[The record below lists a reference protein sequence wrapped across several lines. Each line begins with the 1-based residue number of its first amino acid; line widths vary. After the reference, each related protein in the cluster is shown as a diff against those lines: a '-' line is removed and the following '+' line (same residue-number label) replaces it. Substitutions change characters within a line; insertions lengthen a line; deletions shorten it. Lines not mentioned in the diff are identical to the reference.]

1 MLSEFLLQ
9 IVVELF
15 LGERRSKVGS
25 VYDLSTLARQWGSI
39 STVDWADAFATFV
52 CSWVFEMYVLSIAS
66 EPSSIC
72 P

>member
-9 IVVELF
+9 IVVKLF
-15 LGERRSKVGS
+15 LGERHSKVGS
-25 VYDLSTLARQWGSI
+25 VYDLSTLAPQWGSI
-39 STVDWADAFATFV
+39 SAVDWADAFTAFV

-66 EPSSIC
+66 ESSSIC